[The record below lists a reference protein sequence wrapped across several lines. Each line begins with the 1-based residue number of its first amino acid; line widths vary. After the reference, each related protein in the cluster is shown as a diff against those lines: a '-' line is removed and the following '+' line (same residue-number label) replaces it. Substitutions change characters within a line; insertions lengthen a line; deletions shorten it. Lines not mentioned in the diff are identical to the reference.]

1 MIVKLIENPW
11 VSDTLPEGLTMGNTY
26 KCTEI
31 FNSNPYDEYFRIIN
45 DNGVEDA
52 WNSSC
57 FEVIEG
63 ENKEK
68 HNNMLEEMKKVD
80 EFFASMNKDEIYDML
95 VGNGYEKKENN
106 KGEPHKTWFKSLSET
121 KEEIREMAENI
132 DYCEKE
138 VLLTAAFHYLE
149 EYEQLLLNK

>member
-1 MIVKLIENPW
+1 MIVKLIKNPW
-11 VSDTLPEGLTMGNTY
+11 VSDTLPEGLTLGNTY

-31 FNSNPYDEYFRIIN
+31 FNSNLYDEYFRIIN
-45 DNGVEDA
+45 DNGEQDA
-52 WNSSC
+52 WNSCC

-68 HNNMLEEMKKVD
+68 HNSMLDEMKKID
-80 EFFASMNKDEIYDML
+80 EFFVNMSDKEFDDML
-95 VGNGYEKKENN
+95 VRNGYGKEEY
-106 KGEPHKTWFKSLSET
+106 KEEPHKTWFKSLSET
-121 KEEIREMAENI
+121 KEEIKQMAENI

-149 EYEQLLLNK
+149 EYEQLLSNK

>member
-31 FNSNPYDEYFRIIN
+31 FNSNPYYEYFRIIN

-52 WNSSC
+52 WNSCC
-57 FEVIEG
+57 FEVVEG

-68 HNNMLEEMKKVD
+68 HNGMLKEMKKID
-80 EFFASMNKDEIYDML
+80 EFFANMSKDKFEAML
-95 VGNGYEKKENN
+95 
-106 KGEPHKTWFKSLSET
+106 
-121 KEEIREMAENI
+121 IRNSI
-132 DYCEKE
+132 
-138 VLLTAAFHYLE
+138 
-149 EYEQLLLNK
+149 